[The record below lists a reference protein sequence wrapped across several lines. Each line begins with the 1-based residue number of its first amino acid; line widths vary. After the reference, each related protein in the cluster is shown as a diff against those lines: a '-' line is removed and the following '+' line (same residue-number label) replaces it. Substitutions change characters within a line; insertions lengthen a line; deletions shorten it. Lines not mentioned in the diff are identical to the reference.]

1 MGTTRLVGRHP
12 LTAPVTSSLL
22 VSDPASQSNGANGNV
37 APPDT
42 DNSLTPTLSVNAE
55 NPADVVFTVSGLGSG
70 YSGTVTFTDSTNKSD
85 VVAIKGNGTYSANL
99 SNLADGTLTY
109 LLKASDPAGNVITV
123 DPTTTLGL
131 PPGVTLQP
139 INGGPDYYANN
150 GFTYA
155 ANAGWDNPSF
165 FPIGPSEEAVTSEAD
180 VTLWHGLNWNTA
192 FDIQANFDLAL
203 AGASTGIWVIQNIS
217 DGLLPG
223 TGAETVGLITYDE
236 PSTFAEGVTTPLS
249 TTANSIQD
257 GRFWYINNT
266 WNFIAYGGL
275 SPVSSSAQVL
285 DTLVT
290 TPNGTQAHIDASSV
304 DAYWFSGAN
313 ISQMQYELGLLDNLA
328 GNATAAEVARGSN
341 YGDIITD
348 EEAIT
353 GGSQPIF
360 GFVETGGPYTEDTSA
375 SDYITPAELNWAVW
389 SELIHGANGIDYFDH
404 SFAGPAVSDSNVQDA
419 YYQTVQ
425 PGQTVS
431 IYTQIQQTDALVT
444 QLAPVLNSPTAL
456 GYVTVNNAA
465 YENGTIL
472 SPFSGIE
479 VMAKDDNGQFYIFAD
494 TADALTQTNISATF
508 TIADTNATSVTVV
521 GENRTIPV
529 VDGVF
534 SDTFATAA
542 TVHIYEVNDGGSSPP
557 PPAPAAPVIS
567 TGVANSNAS
576 VTLTGTAPDGS
587 TVTVSDGG
595 TTALGTAT
603 ASSSRRPVISSG
615 VVNSNQSVT
624 LTGTAPDGSTV
635 TVSDGGAT
643 ALGTATASSTG
654 AWSFTTAD
662 LSAGSYAFTA
672 TDTTSA
678 GTSAASSA
686 FDVTVTSSSPP
697 PSGSNLVANGNFATD
712 SFSGWTLGGNYTSS
726 YFGPEIFI
734 DTDAEGGSTYAA
746 GMGSVGSDGTLSQT
760 IATTAGQTYTLSFWL
775 QNEASGTNDFSAIW
789 NGQTLLSLSNAAQ
802 SGYTEYTYTVTA
814 TGSTTT
820 LEFSAANGPSQ
831 WDLDNI
837 SLTANSTSPAD
848 PPAAPVI
855 STGVAN
861 SNESV
866 TLTGTAPDGS
876 TVTVSDGGTTAL
888 GTATA
893 SSTGA
898 WSFTTADLAAGS
910 YAFTATDTTSAGTS
924 AASSAFDVTVPD
936 PPPPP
941 RRRSLAPAWQI
952 PISR

>member
-1 MGTTRLVGRHP
+1 MARNWTFELKTTLSADGSNSSLFVDDTADYLGSPSEAANVPSAVVGLESTAFGGSRNVPLAGARLEGGGGTVTVSDTPNPQSVADVASNGNYSAGWWTP
-12 LTAPVTSSLL
+12 ADGAVTSSLL
-22 VSDPASQSNGANGNV
+22 VGDPASQSTGANGNV

-165 FPIGPSEEAVTSEAD
+165 FAIGPWEEAVTSEAD

-192 FDIQANFDLAL
+192 FNIQANFDLAL

-223 TGAETVGLITYDE
+223 TGAETVGLLTYDE

-257 GRFWYINNT
+257 GRFWYINDT

-275 SPVSSSAQVL
+275 SPVNSSAQVL

-290 TPNGTQAHIDASSV
+290 TPNGTQVHIDASSI

-313 ISQMQYELGLLDNLA
+313 ISSIQGELGLLDNLGGN

-375 SDYITPAELNWAVW
+375 SDYITPPELNWAVW
-389 SELIHGANGIDYFDH
+389 SELIHGANGIIYFDH

-494 TADALTQTNISATF
+494 TADALTQTNIAATF

-557 PPAPAAPVIS
+557 PP
-567 TGVANSNAS
+567 
-576 VTLTGTAPDGS
+576 
-587 TVTVSDGG
+587 
-595 TTALGTAT
+595 
-603 ASSSRRPVISSG
+603 
-615 VVNSNQSVT
+615 
-624 LTGTAPDGSTV
+624 
-635 TVSDGGAT
+635 
-643 ALGTATASSTG
+643 
-654 AWSFTTAD
+654 
-662 LSAGSYAFTA
+662 
-672 TDTTSA
+672 
-678 GTSAASSA
+678 
-686 FDVTVTSSSPP
+686 
-697 PSGSNLVANGNFATD
+697 
-712 SFSGWTLGGNYTSS
+712 
-726 YFGPEIFI
+726 
-734 DTDAEGGSTYAA
+734 
-746 GMGSVGSDGTLSQT
+746 
-760 IATTAGQTYTLSFWL
+760 
-775 QNEASGTNDFSAIW
+775 
-789 NGQTLLSLSNAAQ
+789 
-802 SGYTEYTYTVTA
+802 
-814 TGSTTT
+814 
-820 LEFSAANGPSQ
+820 
-831 WDLDNI
+831 
-837 SLTANSTSPAD
+837 

-855 STGVAN
+855 STGVEN
-861 SNESV
+861 SNASV

-924 AASSAFDVTVPD
+924 AASSPFDVTVTSSS
-936 PPPPP
+936 PPPSGSNLVANGNFATDSFSGWTLGGNYTSTYLRAGNLHRH
-941 RRRSLAPAWQI
+941 RRRRRQHLRGRHGLGGLGRHLKPDHRDDGRPDLYAELLAAERGVGYERLQGHMERANVAFAQQRGAVRLYGIHLHRDGHRQHDDAGVFRSQWSKPVGSRQYLADGEQHDTPRPA
-952 PISR
+952 RRAGH

>member
-1 MGTTRLVGRHP
+1 MAKTFELKTTLSADSNNSSLFVDDTAGYLGSPTEGANLPSAVVGLESTAFGGNVPLAGARLEGGGGTATVSDTPNHQSVADVAGNGNYSAGGWTP
-12 LTAPVTSSLL
+12 ADGAVTSSLL
-22 VSDPASQSNGANGNV
+22 VGDPASQGAGATGNV

-42 DNSLTPTLSVNAE
+42 DNSLTPTLSVNAQ

-131 PPGVTLQP
+131 PAGVTLQP

-155 ANAGWDNPSF
+155 AKAGWDNPSF

-192 FDIQANFDLAL
+192 FDVQANFDLAL

-223 TGAETVGLITYDE
+223 TGAETVGLISYDE

-275 SPVSSSAQVL
+275 SPVNSSAQVL

-290 TPNGTQAHIDASSV
+290 TPNGTQVHIDASSI

-313 ISQMQYELGLLDNLA
+313 ISSIQGELGLLDNLP

-375 SDYITPAELNWAVW
+375 SDYITPSELNWAVW

-404 SFAGPAVSDSNVQDA
+404 SFAGPSVSDSNVQDA
-419 YYQTVQ
+419 YYQTVR

-494 TADALTQTNISATF
+494 TADALTQTNIAATF

-542 TVHIYEVNDGGSSPP
+542 TVHIYEVNDAGSSPP

-567 TGVANSNAS
+567 TGLENSNAS

-595 TTALGTAT
+595 TTALGT
-603 ASSSRRPVISSG
+603 V
-615 VVNSNQSVT
+615 
-624 LTGTAPDGSTV
+624 
-635 TVSDGGAT
+635 
-643 ALGTATASSTG
+643 
-654 AWSFTTAD
+654 
-662 LSAGSYAFTA
+662 
-672 TDTTSA
+672 
-678 GTSAASSA
+678 
-686 FDVTVTSSSPP
+686 
-697 PSGSNLVANGNFATD
+697 
-712 SFSGWTLGGNYTSS
+712 
-726 YFGPEIFI
+726 
-734 DTDAEGGSTYAA
+734 
-746 GMGSVGSDGTLSQT
+746 
-760 IATTAGQTYTLSFWL
+760 
-775 QNEASGTNDFSAIW
+775 
-789 NGQTLLSLSNAAQ
+789 
-802 SGYTEYTYTVTA
+802 
-814 TGSTTT
+814 
-820 LEFSAANGPSQ
+820 
-831 WDLDNI
+831 
-837 SLTANSTSPAD
+837 
-848 PPAAPVI
+848 
-855 STGVAN
+855 
-861 SNESV
+861 
-866 TLTGTAPDGS
+866 
-876 TVTVSDGGTTAL
+876 
-888 GTATA
+888 TA

-898 WSFTTADLAAGS
+898 WSFTTADLAAGC
-910 YAFTATDTTSAGTS
+910 YVFTATDTTSAGTS
-924 AASSAFDVTVPD
+924 AASSPFDVTVASSS
-936 PPPPP
+936 PPSGQILSPTAILRPTALAAGRSAAITPP
-941 RRRSLAPAWQI
+941 RPLGRKSSSTQTPKAAAPTRPAWARWARTA
-952 PISR
+952 P